1 LGFKHKQPTTKNQS
15 TEGVALIRVRIPA
28 TTANLG
34 PGFDCMGLALDLWNT
49 FELHL
54 KDQSGPITVA
64 SYGEGADKLPTDRSN
79 LIVETMLTELR
90 SNNIE
95 LGREAQIVCHNTIPC
110 ASGLGSSSTAVLAGV
125 LFAHS
130 FVAARDHGDPAQID
144 REKALERAVAIEGHG
159 DNVAPALLGG
169 FVIVV
174 PDQNG
179 VITQRVPHVPM
190 KTVVCV
196 PDFLYLTSQARA
208 ALPSAYSKEDAI
220 FNIGRAMLVAEAL
233 RFGDDELLA
242 RSMNDRIHEPY
253 RIKDIPGAYEARQN
267 ALQAGAICVSL
278 SGAGPGMIA
287 FAREHYD
294 RIGRAMKDA
303 HASVGLESRYWIL
316 DATDQGA
323 HVGRLPI

>member
-1 LGFKHKQPTTKNQS
+1 
-15 TEGVALIRVRIPA
+15 
-28 TTANLG
+28 
-34 PGFDCMGLALDLWNT
+34 MGLALDLWNT

-54 KDQSGPITVA
+54 GQGSGPITVETH
-64 SYGEGADKLPTDRSN
+64 GEGADSLPVDQSN
-79 LIVETMLTELR
+79 LTVETMLSELKR
-90 SNNIE
+90 NGIE
-95 LGREAQIVCHNTIPC
+95 LNRSAKIVCHNTIPC

-130 FVAARDHGDPAQID
+130 FVAARDLGDPAQID

-174 PDQNG
+174 PDDSG
-179 VITQRVPHVPM
+179 VITQRVPHVPT

-208 ALPSAYSKEDAI
+208 ALPTSYSKEDAI

-253 RIKDIPGAYEARQN
+253 RIKDIPGAIEAREK
-267 ALQAGAICVSL
+267 AMESGAICVSL
-278 SGAGPGMIA
+278 SGAGPSMIA

-303 HASVGLESRYWIL
+303 YTEAGLSSRYWIL

-323 HVGRLPI
+323 HVGRLPV